1 MIIPHFFQQPI
12 ELKLYFGDDV
22 LSLNCM
28 FNSNQANVGR
38 CSLELWHLYFFV
50 FFFPFP
56 EGELHWLRQ

>member
-1 MIIPHFFQQPI
+1 MIISHFFQQPM

-28 FNSNQANVGR
+28 FISNQANAGG
-38 CSLELWHLYFFV
+38 CSLEPWHLYFFIV
-50 FFFPFP
+50 FSTFP